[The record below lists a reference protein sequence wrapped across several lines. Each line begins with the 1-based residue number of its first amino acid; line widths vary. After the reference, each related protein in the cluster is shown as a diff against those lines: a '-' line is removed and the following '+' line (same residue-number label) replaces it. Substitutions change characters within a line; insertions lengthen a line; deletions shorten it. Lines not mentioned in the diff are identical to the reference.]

1 VAVEQS
7 PLVLPLPKRKKNSGR
22 VGLRS
27 GGKAPPAKELPK
39 IKRPS
44 SGRPSLAREKPKQVE
59 ESASESESE
68 DDKPLAKKAK
78 PAPKVEKKLPVK
90 KPVDQVDFSFV
101 VSSINLNGPKM
112 LKYTL
117 KSIVLSRN

>member
-1 VAVEQS
+1 
-7 PLVLPLPKRKKNSGR
+7 VLPLPKRKKNSGR

-27 GGKAPPAKELPK
+27 GGRAPPAKELPK

-44 SGRPSLAREKPKQVE
+44 SGRPSLAKEKPKPVE

-90 KPVDQVDFSFV
+90 KPVDQVKFL
-101 VSSINLNGPKM
+101 ICACL
-112 LKYTL
+112 
-117 KSIVLSRN
+117 